1 MRKVISRILSA
12 RNSISKRS
20 DPMLNLTLRSTSVP
34 SYDGIHEGDNAYLQ
48 LRINE
53 FGGQKGAGHYLWV
66 VYRIAGERT
75 FTSDRYDLSSM
86 SSDSD
91 SFTVDLKNCILVAPG
106 KLEVQVVLTTS
117 SDNLLKL
124 MEDYAAGTETALIIK
139 SRVYEFYINPSLDPT
154 EGIIA
159 ETGGISQTI
168 KDYLDDLV
176 SQIIEEGFELNIDTE
191 LSSSSRNPVE
201 NRVLKAELDK
211 KLNAEGLDAALSA
224 TSTNPVQNK
233 VIKAAIDSKQDKLTI
248 DAALSA
254 SSTNPVQNKVIK
266 GALDEKLSE
275 ADLNTRISTDI
286 QADRTSTTKLA
297 SPKAVA
303 DYVSGGTWGALYAGE
318 RTLHGIMASDNKKL
332 YSISLPSLPIVDA
345 NTIMERVLRN
355 QAEELFFAVRP
366 SPAYHI
372 DDRILLQCTG
382 KIWVSPYVAVLY
394 FEGIYD
400 DKRYCAR
407 IAIKPRNS
415 TSTLTPFDCSLD
427 SQYNDFTDDDA
438 LVECTFEATMLKV
451 EPILT
456 EDDIPAPPTVPTKV
470 SQLQNDE
477 GYLTDASAATA
488 GFLKTESAVD
498 AGFCRNTIGSQDS
511 ILAVATNIGNMS
523 GSASELQSITFYSTY
538 FWEGDGSQS
547 NIFDVWNNLVSQYN
561 RGTEP
566 SYRTSQGDSLPLTFV
581 DGTCPYFA
589 FNVTTPGYDGA
600 NSAITLL
607 DIYVPD
613 TSKPAVL
620 IQKLTDAVGV
630 EPYEIHLYLT
640 ENRSNDAITF
650 AHHTTYRD
658 YYAKERY
665 VDSAI
670 SDLQNGLTL
679 VDTSTGTKYKLTVVN
694 GQLNLAAIS

>member
-1 MRKVISRILSA
+1 
-12 RNSISKRS
+12 
-20 DPMLNLTLRSTSVP
+20 MLNLTLLSSSIP
-34 SYDGIHEGDNAYLQ
+34 SYDSIHEGDNNYLQ
-48 LRINE
+48 LKVND
-53 FGGQKGAGHYLWV
+53 FGEDFTPEGTKMWV
-66 VYRIAGERT
+66 ICRVDGNRV
-75 FTSDRYDLSSM
+75 FTDGPHTIHLEGSTNP
-86 SSDSD
+86 
-91 SFTVDLKNCILVAPG
+91 SFTVPLQNCMFVSEG
-106 KLEVQVVLTTS
+106 KLEIQVVITNS

-211 KLNAEGLDAALSA
+211 KLNAEGLDTALSA

-248 DAALSA
+248 DAALSG

-266 GALDEKLSE
+266 AALDGKLSE
-275 ADLNTRISTDI
+275 ADLNARISTDI
-286 QADRTSTTKLA
+286 RADRTSTTKLA

-303 DYVSGGTWGALYAGE
+303 EYVSGGTWGALYAGE
-318 RTLHGIMASDNKKL
+318 QTLHGIMASDNKKL
-332 YSISLPSLPIVDA
+332 YSISLPSRPIVDA
-345 NTIMERVLRN
+345 DTIMERVLRN
-355 QAEELFFAVRP
+355 QAEELFFAIRP
-366 SPAYHI
+366 SPAYSI
-372 DDRILLQCTG
+372 DDRILLRCTG
-382 KIWVSPYVAVLY
+382 KFWASPYVAVLY
-394 FEGIYD
+394 FEGVYND
-400 DKRYCAR
+400 ERYSAR
-407 IAIKPRNS
+407 VAIKKRS
-415 TSTLTPFDCSLD
+415 DTSTLTPFDCSLD
-427 SQYNDFTDDDA
+427 SQYNDFTDDDRI
-438 LVECTFEATMLKV
+438 VECTLEATMLKV

-456 EDDIPAPPTVPTKV
+456 EDDIPEIPEIPTVPTKV
-470 SQLQNDE
+470 SAFQNDKCYLTDDTAATA
-477 GYLTDASAATA
+477 GYLKDASAASA
-488 GFLKTESAVD
+488 GFLKTASAVN
-498 AGFCRNTIGSQDS
+498 AGFCRNISGSQDS

-523 GSASELQSITFYSTY
+523 GSSSELQSIMFYTTY

-547 NIFDVWNNLVSQYN
+547 NIFDVWNNLVSMYN

-566 SYRTSQGDSLPLTFV
+566 SYRTSQGNSLPLTFV

-589 FNVTTPGYDGA
+589 FNVTTQGYDGA
-600 NSAITLL
+600 NNAITLL

-630 EPYEIHLYLT
+630 EPYEIHIYLT

-650 AHHTTYRD
+650 THHTTYRD
-658 YYAKERY
+658 FYAKESY

-670 SDLQNGLTL
+670 SALQNGLTL

-694 GQLNLAAIS
+694 GQLNLSAIL